1 MTQFHWHPLPSD
13 LFQQQLTLTDAV
25 LTELAQHVAA
35 TDMEVIALEHMG
47 IKAPTIKN
55 LNEVNKEKRENFNFE
70 ILRFWRDKSA
80 DNSIE
85 VSLKPKDIS
94 STIIS
99 IVEMCNQEE
108 L

>member
-1 MTQFHWHPLPSD
+1 M
-13 LFQQQLTLTDAV
+13 TLTDAV

-35 TDMEVIALEHMG
+35 TDMEVIALEYLG

-55 LNEVNKEKRENFNFE
+55 LNEVNREKREHFNFE
-70 ILRFWRDKSA
+70 ILRLWREKSA
-80 DNSIE
+80 ENSIE
-85 VSLKPKDIS
+85 VSLNNKDIS

-99 IVEMCNQEE
+99 IVEMCNQKE

>member
-1 MTQFHWHPLPSD
+1 M
-13 LFQQQLTLTDAV
+13 TLTDAV

-35 TDMEVIALEHMG
+35 TDMEVIALEYLG
-47 IKAPTIKN
+47 IKAPKIRN
-55 LNEVNKEKRENFNFE
+55 LNEVNRGNRENFNFE

-80 DNSIE
+80 ENSIE
-85 VSLKPKDIS
+85 VSLKPKDFS
-94 STIIS
+94 STIIP